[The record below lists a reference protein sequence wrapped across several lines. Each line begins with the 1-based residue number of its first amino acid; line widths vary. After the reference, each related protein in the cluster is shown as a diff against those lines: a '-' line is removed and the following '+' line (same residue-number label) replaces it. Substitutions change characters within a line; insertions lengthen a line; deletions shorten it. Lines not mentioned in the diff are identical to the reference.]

1 MWCGACACVHI
12 YAHHPPPQLNPDL
25 SGDTAVIIGQGNV
38 AVDVARMLL
47 TPTNILEVCVHGCVH
62 CVCVYMYIVY
72 VCVCVQACGMSVCI
86 HMYMYICVQ
95 YMCTCVLGCMCI
107 FVYVSVVCACD
118 EDKVFHSLFFFT
130 LFTFVFYLFSWAISW
145 KSYMYS

>member
-47 TPTNILEVCVHGCVH
+47 TPTNILEVCVHGCVRMCMCVHVH
-62 CVCVYMYIVY
+62 C
-72 VCVCVQACGMSVCI
+72 VCVCVQACGMSVCTYVHVHLCTI
-86 HMYMYICVQ
+86 HVYMCSWWHVYICV
-95 YMCTCVLGCMCI
+95 CVCCLCM
-107 FVYVSVVCACD
+107 
-118 EDKVFHSLFFFT
+118 
-130 LFTFVFYLFSWAISW
+130 
-145 KSYMYS
+145 